1 MPYRRPFFKRLS
13 EIYEIK
19 LLFTHIE
26 VSKEV
31 YGLELSHE
39 IEGLEGVNYKVLK
52 NYFGIPVE
60 LIRELL
66 KNDCHVIVDS
76 LTTEAIFSF
85 AVAKLRRKPI
95 IFWSEE
101 WHWKESLRRK
111 LFSPIFNFLVS
122 HSDTMLVPGTRH
134 KKTFVSL
141 GASPDDVVI
150 MPNASDISV
159 KDVDYINKEKIKS
172 ELGIE
177 DKKVVLH
184 VGRLVKRKGVD
195 YLIKA
200 FAKLRNE
207 RDDTVLVIIGQG
219 SCRDELMLLAENLN
233 LEDSVYFMGYVEDE
247 LLSSYYLLCNVCVV
261 PSITYGMG
269 DPWVFVVN
277 EAMYFGKP
285 VIVTDAVGALF
296 DMIRDGENGFIVPEK
311 DSNAIFRA
319 LKKILSDSELEK
331 KMGKKSQSIIEG
343 GFKYEH
349 MVSGFERS
357 VESVLEKRILK
368 ITKILARAC
377 YIG

>member
-111 LFSPIFNFLVS
+111 HL
-122 HSDTMLVPGTRH
+122 
-134 KKTFVSL
+134 
-141 GASPDDVVI
+141 
-150 MPNASDISV
+150 
-159 KDVDYINKEKIKS
+159 KEWLS
-172 ELGIE
+172 GREEGI
-177 DKKVVLH
+177 
-184 VGRLVKRKGVD
+184 
-195 YLIKA
+195 
-200 FAKLRNE
+200 
-207 RDDTVLVIIGQG
+207 
-219 SCRDELMLLAENLN
+219 
-233 LEDSVYFMGYVEDE
+233 
-247 LLSSYYLLCNVCVV
+247 
-261 PSITYGMG
+261 
-269 DPWVFVVN
+269 
-277 EAMYFGKP
+277 
-285 VIVTDAVGALF
+285 
-296 DMIRDGENGFIVPEK
+296 
-311 DSNAIFRA
+311 
-319 LKKILSDSELEK
+319 
-331 KMGKKSQSIIEG
+331 
-343 GFKYEH
+343 
-349 MVSGFERS
+349 
-357 VESVLEKRILK
+357 
-368 ITKILARAC
+368 
-377 YIG
+377 